1 MRRSFGSYGR
11 TALLAR
17 GTALLAVAIALS
29 GATDARAQELGR
41 LFFTPEPR
49 AALDARRKA
58 RVPDKPA
65 AVPQAES
72 PVSRINGAVQRGGG
86 KSTVWVNGETIPEDE
101 RTDGARISPRGTDS
115 GRVSIPA
122 GEGSQRYDLRVGES
136 VDRGSGEVRDII
148 GEGEIKIA
156 PRRAAPAKK

>member
-1 MRRSFGSYGR
+1 MRRSVATTGR
-11 TALLAR
+11 TALV
-17 GTALLAVAIALS
+17 AVAIALT
-29 GATDARAQELGR
+29 GVTDARAQELGR
-41 LFFTPEPR
+41 LFFTPEQR

-65 AVPQAES
+65 AVPQTES
-72 PVSRINGAVQRGGG
+72 PVSRVNGAVQRGGG
-86 KSTVWVNGETIPEDE
+86 KSTVWVNGETIPEDA
-101 RTDGARISPRGTDS
+101 RTDGARISPRGPDS